1 MRILIITGSYPPMK
15 CGVGAYTQRLA
26 MALAECKNVKV
37 TVLTDKRASETIER
51 NGVEVLSV
59 IRSWRITELIHIA
72 KCIMRFNPDIIHI
85 QYPTQGYSGRA
96 PMLIPLVMRL
106 LCKHCVQTWH
116 EPILGGRSSLLLTI
130 GLEVLITVRK
140 EMMTSIPKRTQ
151 RALRGTRIAWI
162 PATSLLPTVMLSD
175 EERSKIRHQYISNS
189 EVLLSYYGFVAPLK
203 GIEVLFEIVAK
214 TNAQL
219 LMACDFQPNDDYHRS
234 LLDKIKTMGIGS
246 LITIMGFLPEVQL
259 ATILAASD
267 AVVLP
272 FRDGG
277 GAWNTTID
285 GVIAQ
290 GTFVLTTSL
299 IASGYNEEKN
309 VYFAKPGNV
318 EEMIFSIQTYA
329 GRRISSKPPISEW
342 RNIAEQHLSIYKQ
355 LITT

>member
-1 MRILIITGSYPPMK
+1 
-15 CGVGAYTQRLA
+15 
-26 MALAECKNVKV
+26 
-37 TVLTDKRASETIER
+37 
-51 NGVEVLSV
+51 
-59 IRSWRITELIHIA
+59 
-72 KCIMRFNPDIIHI
+72 
-85 QYPTQGYSGRA
+85 
-96 PMLIPLVMRL
+96 
-106 LCKHCVQTWH
+106 
-116 EPILGGRSSLLLTI
+116 
-130 GLEVLITVRK
+130 
-140 EMMTSIPKRTQ
+140 
-151 RALRGTRIAWI
+151 
-162 PATSLLPTVMLSD
+162 
-175 EERSKIRHQYISNS
+175 
-189 EVLLSYYGFVAPLK
+189 VAPLK

-234 LLDKIKTMGIGS
+234 LLDKIKTMGIGPH
-246 LITIMGFLPEVQL
+246 ITIIGFLPEVQL

-318 EEMIFSIQTYA
+318 EEMIFSIQAYA

-355 LITT
+355 LIST